1 MRCDWGLRMEIF
13 ILCYIFIY
21 LCIVSG
27 CAVPSLPLGLFSSC
41 SERGLLSSCSAW
53 PPLYRGFPGC
63 RARALD
69 TGSAVVV
76 HRLSRS
82 VACGFFL
89 DQGSNPRLLHWQ
101 VGSSP
106 LSHQGSLQMGLY
118 SRESNLLSL
127 LLIQG
132 KTHSSLCAISFLKL
146 FIQKSQ
152 IPENSRGA
160 KFCLMLAASRLI
172 PFSEELHGIKQTG
185 NVRLLSNP
193 LSSSP
198 NPNFTPAPE
207 LGSLPYSPGDGKCT
221 GSVIRTRGWS

>member
-1 MRCDWGLRMEIF
+1 MHCDWGLRMEIF
-13 ILCYIFIY
+13 ILCYVFIY

-27 CAVPSLPLGLFSSC
+27 CAVSSLPLGLFSSC

-53 PPLYRGFPGC
+53 PPHYRGFSCC

-69 TGSAVVV
+69 TGSVVV
-76 HRLSRS
+76 WHGLGCS
-82 VACGFFL
+82 VTRGNL
-89 DQGSNPRLLHWQ
+89 PDQGSNPCLLHWQ
-101 VGSSP
+101 VDSLP

-118 SRESNLLSL
+118 SHESNLLSL

-132 KTHSSLCAISFLKL
+132 KTHSSFCAVSFLKL

-160 KFCLMLAASRLI
+160 KFCLILTASRLI

-207 LGSLPYSPGDGKCT
+207 LGSLQHSPGDGKCT

>member
-1 MRCDWGLRMEIF
+1 MAHG
-13 ILCYIFIY
+13 
-21 LCIVSG
+21 
-27 CAVPSLPLGLFSSC
+27 
-41 SERGLLSSCSAW
+41 LSSSA
-53 PPLYRGFPGC
+53 
-63 RARALD
+63 
-69 TGSAVVV
+69 
-76 HRLSRS
+76 
-82 VACGFFL
+82 ACGIFL

-118 SRESNLLSL
+118 SRESNPLSL

-207 LGSLPYSPGDGKCT
+207 LGSLPHSPGDGKCT
-221 GSVIRTRGWS
+221 GSLAVAHRAYLLCGTWGSSWTRDQTHVSCTGQRILNPWTTREVLCKVFNVLVHLSL